1 MVSQETIKQQEIY
14 LRHLKYWTA
23 NRLVESVEKDS
34 VKEKIDFPVNALLGF
49 GS

>member
-1 MVSQETIKQQEIY
+1 MVSQETIKQQE
-14 LRHLKYWTA
+14 RHLKYWTA

-34 VKEKIDFPVNALLGF
+34 VKKKIDFPVNALLGF